1 MLISIC
7 LCENLVTQLQ
17 VLLVAGT
24 HGNEI
29 NGIWLLEAWEQSS
42 ALINSYGIKTCK
54 VIGNPE
60 ARKFGKRYIN
70 NDLNR
75 SFIEASFL
83 ESHSLNVESKRAK
96 ELVGIYGNEGKNP
109 CQIALDFHTT
119 TASMGSCLVVYGR
132 RANDLALAAL
142 IQNKL
147 GLPIYL
153 HEADKNQTGF
163 LVESWPCGLVIE
175 IGPIGQGLLNSR
187 IISQTKLILENFLEQ
202 IQQISNLNFV
212 FPDKIIIHRHVKSID
227 FPRDQKGN
235 INAYVHSSRQSKD
248 WHPLRKNDELFYK
261 FNGETI
267 IFKENESFVPVF
279 INEAAYMEKNIA
291 MSLTK
296 RELWDFKNE
305 WQQSL
310 IDLVNQ

>member
-1 MLISIC
+1 MYTGGWL
-7 LCENLVTQLQ
+7 LLMQLQ

-29 NGIWLLEAWEQSS
+29 NGIWLFEQWEKSPF
-42 ALINSYGIKTCK
+42 LINTHGIKTYK

-60 ARKFGKRYIN
+60 AKKAGKRYIN

-75 SFIEASFL
+75 SFLAASFSSINSSNL
-83 ESHSLNVESKRAK
+83 EGIRANQ
-96 ELVGIYGNEGKNP
+96 LVRLYGNQGENP

-132 RANDLALAAL
+132 READLALAAL

-153 HEADKNQTGF
+153 HESDKKQTGF

-175 IGPIGQGLLNSR
+175 IGPVGQGLLNSQ
-187 IISQTKLILENFLEQ
+187 IIFQTKLILENLLEQ
-202 IQQISNLNFV
+202 IQQVKNLNLF
-212 FPDKIIIHRHVKSID
+212 FPEKLIIHRHVKSID
-227 FPRDQKGN
+227 FPRDQEGY
-235 INAYVHSSRQSKD
+235 IDGYVHSLRQSKD
-248 WHPLRKNDELFYK
+248 WQPLKKYDELFYK
-261 FNGETI
+261 LNGETI
-267 IFKENESFVPVF
+267 NFEEDEPYIPVF

-291 MSLTK
+291 MSLTS
-296 RELWDFKNE
+296 RELWDFKQE
-305 WQQSL
+305 WKQSL
-310 IDLVNQ
+310 IDLIN

>member
-1 MLISIC
+1 M
-7 LCENLVTQLQ
+7 QLQ

-29 NGIWLLEAWEQSS
+29 NGIWLFEQWEKLPF
-42 ALINSYGIKTCK
+42 LINTHGIKTYK

-60 ARKFGKRYIN
+60 AKKAGKRYIH

-75 SFIEASFL
+75 SFLEESFSSINASSFEAIRANQL
-83 ESHSLNVESKRAK
+83 VQLYGSKG
-96 ELVGIYGNEGKNP
+96 ENP

-132 RANDLALAAL
+132 RDTDLALAGL

-153 HEADKNQTGF
+153 HELDKQETGF
-163 LVESWPCGLVIE
+163 LVECWPCGLVIE

-187 IISQTKLILENFLEQ
+187 IISQTKLILENLLEQ
-202 IQQISNLNFV
+202 IKHVNNLNLFL
-212 FPDKIIIHRHVKSID
+212 PDKLIIHRHIKSID
-227 FPRDQKGN
+227 FPRDEEDN
-235 INAYVHSSRQSKD
+235 INGYVHPLRQSKD
-248 WHPLRKNDELFYK
+248 WYPLQKNDELFYK
-261 FNGETI
+261 FNGEI
-267 IFKENESFVPVF
+267 IKFKGNEQYVPVF

-291 MSLTK
+291 MSFTK
-296 RELWDFKNE
+296 RELWDFEDK
-305 WQQSL
+305 WKRSL
-310 IDLVNQ
+310 IELVHQR

>member
-1 MLISIC
+1 MM
-7 LCENLVTQLQ
+7 QLQ

-29 NGIWLLEAWEQSS
+29 NGIWLFDQWEKSPL
-42 ALINSYGIKTCK
+42 LINTHGIKTYQ

-60 ARKFGKRYIN
+60 AKKAGKRYIH

-75 SFIEASFL
+75 SFLEESFSSINSSNL
-83 ESHSLNVESKRAK
+83 EGIRANQ
-96 ELVGIYGNEGKNP
+96 LVQLYGTKGENP

-132 RANDLALAAL
+132 RNTDLALAGL
-142 IQNKL
+142 IQHKL

-153 HEADKNQTGF
+153 HESDKKQTGF

-187 IISQTKLILENFLEQ
+187 IVSQTKLILENLLEQ
-202 IQQISNLNFV
+202 IQVINNSNNSNFF
-212 FPDKIIIHRHVKSID
+212 FPDKLKIHRHIKSID
-227 FPRDQKGN
+227 FPRDEEDN
-235 INAYVHSSRQSKD
+235 INAYVHPLRQSQD
-248 WHPLRKNDELFYK
+248 WHPLKKNDELFYK
-261 FNGETI
+261 FNGEI
-267 IFKENESFVPVF
+267 INFNENEPYVPVF

-291 MSLTK
+291 MSFTK
-296 RELWDFKNE
+296 MELWDFEDNWKR
-305 WQQSL
+305 SL
-310 IDLVNQ
+310 IELVNQ

>member
-1 MLISIC
+1 M
-7 LCENLVTQLQ
+7 QLK

-29 NGIWLLEAWEQSS
+29 NGIWLFEQWEKLPL
-42 ALINSYGIKTCK
+42 LINTHGIKTYK

-60 ARKFGKRYIN
+60 AKKAGKRYIF

-75 SFIEASFL
+75 SFLEESFSEINSQNL
-83 ESHSLNVESKRAK
+83 EGMRAIQ
-96 ELVGIYGNEGKNP
+96 LVQLYGIKGENP

-132 RANDLALAAL
+132 RDSDLALAGL

-153 HEADKNQTGF
+153 HESDKKQTGF

-175 IGPIGQGLLNSR
+175 IGPVAQNLLNSR
-187 IISQTKLILENFLEQ
+187 IIYQTKLILENLLEQ
-202 IQQISNLNFV
+202 IKDISNFDHL
-212 FPDKIIIHRHVKSID
+212 FPEKLIIHRHIKSID
-227 FPRDQKGN
+227 FPRDDEGN
-235 INAYVHSSRQSKD
+235 INGFVHPLRQGKD
-248 WHPLRKNDELFYK
+248 WHPLKKDDDLFCK
-261 FNGETI
+261 FNGESI
-267 IFKENESFVPVF
+267 RFDEDEQYIPVF
-279 INEAAYMEKNIA
+279 INESSYMEKNIA

-296 RELWDFKNE
+296 RELWLFEENWKRC
-305 WQQSL
+305 
-310 IDLVNQ
+310 LVELVSQK

>member
-1 MLISIC
+1 M
-7 LCENLVTQLQ
+7 QLK

-29 NGIWLLEAWEQSS
+29 NGIWLFEQWEKLPL
-42 ALINSYGIKTCK
+42 LINTHGIKTYK

-60 ARKFGKRYIN
+60 AKKAGKRYIF

-75 SFIEASFL
+75 SFLEESFSEINSQNL
-83 ESHSLNVESKRAK
+83 EGMRAIQ
-96 ELVGIYGNEGKNP
+96 LVQLYGIKGENP

-132 RANDLALAAL
+132 RDSDLALAGL

-153 HEADKNQTGF
+153 HESDKKQTGF

-175 IGPIGQGLLNSR
+175 IGPVAQNLLNSR
-187 IISQTKLILENFLEQ
+187 IIYQTKLILENLLEQ
-202 IQQISNLNFV
+202 IKDISNFDHL
-212 FPDKIIIHRHVKSID
+212 FPEKLIIHRHIKSID
-227 FPRDQKGN
+227 FPRDDEGN
-235 INAYVHSSRQSKD
+235 INGFVHPLRQGKD
-248 WHPLRKNDELFYK
+248 WHPLKKDDDLFCK
-261 FNGETI
+261 FNGESI
-267 IFKENESFVPVF
+267 RFDEDEKYIPVF
-279 INEAAYMEKNIA
+279 INESSYMEKNIA

-296 RELWDFKNE
+296 RELWLFEENWKRC
-305 WQQSL
+305 
-310 IDLVNQ
+310 LVELVSQK

>member
-1 MLISIC
+1 M
-7 LCENLVTQLQ
+7 QLQ

-29 NGIWLLEAWEQSS
+29 NGICLFEQWEKSPF
-42 ALINSYGIKTCK
+42 LINTYGIKTLK

-60 ARKFGKRYIN
+60 AKKAGKRYIH

-75 SFIEASFL
+75 SFLEGSFSSSNSSNL
-83 ESHSLNVESKRAK
+83 EGIRANQ
-96 ELVGIYGNEGKNP
+96 LVQLYGHKGKNP

-132 RANDLALAAL
+132 RDTDLALAGL

-153 HEADKNQTGF
+153 HESDKKQTGF

-187 IISQTKLILENFLEQ
+187 ILAQTKLILENLLEQ
-202 IQQISNLNFV
+202 IQDVNNLNVF
-212 FPDKIIIHRHVKSID
+212 FPDKLIIHRHIESID
-227 FPRDQKGN
+227 FPRDAEDN
-235 INAYVHSSRQSKD
+235 INGFVHPERQSKD
-248 WHPLRKNDELFYK
+248 WYPLKENDDLFYK
-261 FNGETI
+261 INGKI
-267 IFKENESFVPVF
+267 IKFKGNEPYVPVF

-291 MSLTK
+291 MSFTK
-296 RELWDFKNE
+296 REIWDFEDNWGRALIE
-305 WQQSL
+305 LVHQQ
-310 IDLVNQ
+310 